1 MRTTPKRAT
10 SHPTTKRKT
19 TNSAD
24 SEESP
29 RHPSGRETHPIW
41 STFSPQMTMR
51 KAFVCAVALLMV
63 SAAALAQS
71 GKPHPDDCILY
82 GNVFTADGHLFE
94 GADVHVRHAAAKKP
108 KWDAMSDRRGEF
120 AVRVPAQGD
129 YVVEVRA
136 KGFVTQSRTVTSE
149 SATRL
154 NLVFHMVEQTGKH

>member
-1 MRTTPKRAT
+1 MRRTPKRAT

-29 RHPSGRETHPIW
+29 RHPSGREKHPIW
-41 STFSPQMTMR
+41 STFSPPMTMR
-51 KAFVCAVALLMV
+51 KVFVCAVALLMV
-63 SAAALAQS
+63 SAVALAQS
-71 GKPHPDDCILY
+71 GKPHPNDCILY

-94 GADVHVRHAAAKKP
+94 GADVHVRHATDKKP

-120 AVRVPAQGD
+120 AVRVPPQGD

-136 KGFVTQSRTVTSE
+136 KGFVTQSRTVTSQ